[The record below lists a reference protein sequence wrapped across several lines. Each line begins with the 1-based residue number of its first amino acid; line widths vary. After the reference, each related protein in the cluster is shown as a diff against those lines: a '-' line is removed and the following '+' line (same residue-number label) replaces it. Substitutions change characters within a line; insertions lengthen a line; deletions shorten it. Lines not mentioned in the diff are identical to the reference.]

1 MKKLAKFVLPVLL
14 IAAAGAAFSYLR
26 STRPEATPAPA
37 EERVRPVA
45 AVTAQFVD
53 VRPTIT
59 EFGTVVA
66 GSVVELRPLV
76 AGRIARLGPN
86 FVEGAVVR
94 KGETLVVI
102 DRFDYEVDVAYAEAG
117 VAESQARLK
126 EAQAELRN
134 ERRLLA
140 IARDQAALR
149 MTDLER
155 KRKLSARGALS
166 RKARDDSLIA
176 ANEAKRSVE
185 TAEQRQERLA
195 ARIEQSNA
203 ALARSQAALE
213 RAQRD
218 LDDTVLT
225 APEDGFLADTR
236 AAEGQRVGT
245 ADRLARLIVARRLE
259 VSFQLKRADF
269 GRLAGGGGDGH
280 AANRLLGRAVSVTW
294 RVGRRGFTYDAII
307 ERLSAEIDPASGG
320 IGVHARLVDPDPATP
335 LRPGAFVEV
344 GIPGELYRGVL
355 RLPEGAVDAESNV
368 YVIDR
373 GQLAPRRVELL
384 RRVAKDVLV
393 RADIAPGAKIVTTH
407 FPEIGP
413 GQRVKAR

>member
-45 AVTAQFVD
+45 AVAAQFVD

-59 EFGTVVA
+59 EFGAVVA

-76 AGRIARLGPN
+76 AGRIAQLGPN

-94 KGETLVVI
+94 KGETLVAI
-102 DRFDYEVDVAYAEAG
+102 DRFDYEVDVAHAEAG

-126 EAQAELRN
+126 ETQAELRN

-140 IARDQAALR
+140 IAREQAALR

-213 RAQRD
+213 RARRD

-225 APEDGFLADTR
+225 APEDGFLADAS

-245 ADRLARLIVARRLE
+245 GDRLARLIVARRLE

-269 GRLAGGGGDGH
+269 GRLAGGGDGH
-280 AANRLLGRAVSVTW
+280 AADRLLGRAVSVTW
-294 RVGRRGFTYDAII
+294 RVGRRDFTYDAII

-320 IGVHARLVDPDPATP
+320 IGVHARFVDPDPATP

-344 GIPGELYRGVL
+344 GIPGKLYRRVL
-355 RLPEGAVDAESNV
+355 RLPEGAVDAEGNV

-393 RADIAPGAKIVTTH
+393 RADIAPGARIVTTH